1 MQIFNSLDNW
11 KGIQKSHWMKWN
23 SKSKDVPMC
32 KYLKLHGQVQ
42 LGEVAAGVEKGET
55 KNNEGVEEK
64 QYGFYTQ
71 GTELLRGRK

>member
-1 MQIFNSLDNW
+1 
-11 KGIQKSHWMKWN
+11 
-23 SKSKDVPMC
+23 MC